1 MEGLNRPILDNT
13 YRLEPKECDRF
24 YPSKV
29 RECIEE
35 IVTKYLADK
44 ETYEHKQAKELAE
57 KLADE
62 IRTAVKQLSIPAY
75 KIVVQ
80 TVIGQLNGQ
89 GVRVASKCLWDQE
102 NDNYASFTYT
112 NSALFCTGIV
122 FGIYYE

>member
-44 ETYEHKQAKELAE
+44 EVYEHKQAKDLAE
-57 KLADE
+57 KLALSGIQVETGQFGAHMLVSLTNDGPV
-62 IRTAVKQLSIPAY
+62 TFLLAV
-75 KIVVQ
+75 
-80 TVIGQLNGQ
+80 
-89 GVRVASKCLWDQE
+89 
-102 NDNYASFTYT
+102 
-112 NSALFCTGIV
+112 
-122 FGIYYE
+122 